1 MDKKLLL
8 SDEVQAF
15 IREHEDD
22 DLNKLLLQ
30 RERFSA
36 FPLTEIVNQI
46 KSRKKAK
53 RKLPTW
59 YKQEKIIYPTA
70 VSVEQASSEQTAR
83 FKASLYEGDKGLDLT
98 GGMGVDSYYLSRR
111 FNEFTYVESNAT
123 LTELAKHNFTVLGAN
138 NIRTK
143 TSIAEDFL
151 PTSKDIYDL
160 IFIDPDRRP
169 NAKRVVSFSESTPD
183 VPQLLGKLKA
193 VSRKAMIKAS
203 PMMDIRLG
211 MGELS
216 HVASIVIISVNNEVK
231 ELLYCLDFTRESKP
245 ECRCVNITSSSK
257 SEFIFSLDQ
266 ELQEKS
272 SIEKLQK
279 YLYEPNA
286 GILKAGG
293 FNSVASRFGIAKLHP
308 NTHLYTAHNLLT
320 NFPGRTFKVLAN
332 INYSKKEL
340 SGIIDKSQA
349 NLSVR
354 NFVDTPQQMK
364 KKLKL
369 KDGGNTYIFGYRD
382 SDNRN
387 KLAVC
392 SKI

>member
-1 MDKKLLL
+1 
-8 SDEVQAF
+8 
-15 IREHEDD
+15 
-22 DLNKLLLQ
+22 
-30 RERFSA
+30 
-36 FPLTEIVNQI
+36 
-46 KSRKKAK
+46 
-53 RKLPTW
+53 
-59 YKQEKIIYPTA
+59 
-70 VSVEQASSEQTAR
+70 
-83 FKASLYEGDKGLDLT
+83 
-98 GGMGVDSYYLSRR
+98 
-111 FNEFTYVESNAT
+111 
-123 LTELAKHNFTVLGAN
+123 
-138 NIRTK
+138 
-143 TSIAEDFL
+143 
-151 PTSKDIYDL
+151 
-160 IFIDPDRRP
+160 
-169 NAKRVVSFSESTPD
+169 
-183 VPQLLGKLKA
+183 
-193 VSRKAMIKAS
+193 MIKAS